1 VRTKTKGPDG
11 GSLKAY
17 GLDRSA
23 PGTRSAPIVPGSR
36 YTSLV
41 VAEIGTDGKIV
52 LSPSVAAKVNA
63 TIVGYIHR

>member
-1 VRTKTKGPDG
+1 
-11 GSLKAY
+11 
-17 GLDRSA
+17 
-23 PGTRSAPIVPGSR
+23 
-36 YTSLV
+36 